1 MGLFDPKY
9 AKRHQDEIGNSSFL
23 KKVIRKQNDP
33 IGAFNKRGR
42 REDSVSSEES
52 KEDNEKIKAQQPAA
66 EATTQIGQ
74 VEAINQENKPDEAM
88 DEF

>member
-9 AKRHQDEIGNSSFL
+9 AKHHQDDIGNSSFL
-23 KKVIRKQNDP
+23 KKVIRKQNEP
-33 IGAFNKRGR
+33 VGAFNKRGR

-52 KEDNEKIKAQQPAA
+52 KEDNEKIKAKQPA
-66 EATTQIGQ
+66 EATTSTQN
-74 VEAINQENKPDEAM
+74 EAVNSENKPDEAM

>member
-66 EATTQIGQ
+66 EPTTQIGQ

>member
-9 AKRHQDEIGNSSFL
+9 AKRHQDDIGNSSFL
-23 KKVIRKQNDP
+23 KKVIRKQNEP
-33 IGAFNKRGR
+33 VGAFNKRGR

-52 KEDNEKIKAQQPAA
+52 KEDNEKIKAKQPA
-66 EATTQIGQ
+66 EATTTTQI
-74 VEAINQENKPDEAM
+74 EAVNSENKPDEAM

>member
-23 KKVIRKQNDP
+23 KKVIRKQNEP
-33 IGAFNKRGR
+33 VGAFNKRGR

-52 KEDNEKIKAQQPAA
+52 KEDNEKIKAKQPA
-66 EATTQIGQ
+66 EATTTTQI
-74 VEAINQENKPDEAM
+74 EAVNSENKPDEAM

>member
-23 KKVIRKQNDP
+23 KKVIKRQHEP
-33 IGAFNKRGR
+33 VGAFNKRGR

-52 KEDNEKIKAQQPAA
+52 KEDNEKIIAKQPS
-66 EATTQIGQ
+66 EVTTTTQI
-74 VEAINQENKPDEAM
+74 EAVNAENKPDEAM
-88 DEF
+88 EEF